1 MPLLDHFHD
10 PVRDYCPWYSFQAMW
25 CGKVVERL
33 NETWLTD
40 DRYTAQ
46 SERHIDSV
54 IEIDVATLERADHG
68 SQSAGRNG
76 SGGGVA
82 TAAEVYSPPAA
93 VLTTDVEFSAEDLY
107 EIKVYRGRGG
117 WQLVAAIEL
126 VSEANK
132 DREETRRAL
141 AVKCG
146 AYLLK
151 GVSVVVVDT
160 VTTYRANLHDELCE
174 LIETSEPIHW
184 TSPTGLSVL
193 AYRPI
198 RVRAGETI
206 RNRLDVWPY
215 LLAIGEP
222 FPTVP
227 LWLGPDL
234 SVPLE
239 LESTYAAA
247 RKALKL
253 R

>member
-1 MPLLDHFHD
+1 MPLLDHFHN
-10 PVRDYCPWYSFQAMW
+10 PIKDYCPWHSFQAMW

-33 NETWLTD
+33 NETSLAD
-40 DRYTAQ
+40 DRFTAQ
-46 SERHIDSV
+46 SERHIDSTV
-54 IEIDVATLERADHG
+54 EIDVATLERADHDA
-68 SQSAGRNG
+68 QSAGRNG
-76 SGGGVA
+76 AGGGVA

-93 VLTTDVEFSAEDLY
+93 VLTADVEFSADDVY
-107 EIKVYRGRGG
+107 EVKVYRGRGG
-117 WQLVAAIEL
+117 WHLVAAVEL

-160 VTTYRANLHDELCE
+160 VTTYRANLHDEFCD
-174 LIETSEPIHW
+174 LIDTPEPVRW
-184 TSPTGLSVL
+184 TSPTGLSVVV
-193 AYRPI
+193 YRPAK
-198 RVRAGETI
+198 VRAGEDL

-215 LLAIGEP
+215 PLAVGDP

-227 LWLGPDL
+227 LWLAPDL
-234 SVPLE
+234 AVPLE
-239 LESTYAAA
+239 LELTYSAA
-247 RKALKL
+247 RKALKI